1 MEHGEDHP
9 SRKHNPE
16 PEDSYS
22 FEDTATSLGFSREQ
36 QRDPT
41 MRSFI
46 GLVNQVSNLQ
56 IAADDA
62 SLSAPFDV
70 TDWPRS
76 ETAKQYFEKTSLEP
90 NLRDRYASVE
100 LLLRV
105 AEAVLTD
112 GMHGKH
118 PIVEDPNY
126 LQGKLE
132 SAVARYGLRVVR
144 DSPTSS

>member
-1 MEHGEDHP
+1 MEHHGDDP
-9 SRKHNPE
+9 SRKHNAE
-16 PEDSYS
+16 PKDSYS
-22 FEDTATSLGFSREQ
+22 FEDTATSLRFTPEQ
-36 QRDPT
+36 QRHPT
-41 MRSFI
+41 MRTFI
-46 GLVNQVSNLQ
+46 QMVNQVSNLQ

-62 SLSAPFDV
+62 SLAAPFDI
-70 TDWPRS
+70 TDWPRA
-76 ETAKQYFEKTSLEP
+76 ERAKQYFETTSLQP

-112 GMHGKH
+112 GMHGKR

-132 SAVARYGLRVVR
+132 SAVARYGLRVV
-144 DSPTSS
+144 